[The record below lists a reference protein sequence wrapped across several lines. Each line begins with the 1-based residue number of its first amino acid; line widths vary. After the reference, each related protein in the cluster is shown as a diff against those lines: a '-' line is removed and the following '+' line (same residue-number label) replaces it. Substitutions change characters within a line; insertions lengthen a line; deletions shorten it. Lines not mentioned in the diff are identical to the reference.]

1 VPEPTERQPATSAS
15 GPGMRL
21 AELAERLGGRE
32 VAGDVDFVVSGV
44 GSLDE
49 GGSGDLGFLRSGRNS
64 AALARSRI
72 GAVIAPPG
80 VDVGSLPVIRSLS
93 PNLDLSRAAQLL
105 APGGRPEAGI
115 HPTAVVAPDAS
126 VDPSASV
133 GALAVVGAR
142 SVVGARTVLHARVT
156 VYPDVQIGEDCE
168 LHSGSILREGTE
180 IGDRVILQ
188 PGAVLGGDGFGYEF
202 DEHGALEKVPQVGVV
217 IVEDDVEVG
226 ANSTIDRARFGST
239 RIGRG
244 VKIDNLVM
252 VGHNCQVGE
261 GSALVALTGL
271 AGSTV
276 VGKRVFF
283 MAQSGA
289 GNHAHIGD
297 GSFVGARAGVIEDLP
312 AGSRVWGF
320 PAMQERAWHR
330 AMSILARLPDVVR
343 RLRAVEKRVEGRT
356 ETEE

>member
-1 VPEPTERQPATSAS
+1 
-15 GPGMRL
+15 MRL
-21 AELAERLGGRE
+21 GDLAERLGGRE
-32 VAGDVDFVVSGV
+32 ITGDAGFEVSGV

-49 GGSGDLGFLRSGRNS
+49 GGPGELGFVRSEAYA
-64 AALARSRI
+64 AALGQSEI

-80 VDVGSLPVIRSLS
+80 VAVGSRPVIRSHS
-93 PNLDLSRAAQLL
+93 PNLDIARAAELL
-105 APGGRPEAGI
+105 APGTRPEPGI
-115 HPTAVVAPDAS
+115 HPTAVVDPVAE
-126 VDPSASV
+126 VDPGASV

-142 SVVGARTVLHARVT
+142 SVIGAGTVVHPRVT
-156 VYPDVQIGEDCE
+156 IYPDVRIGADCE
-168 LHSGSILREGTE
+168 FHAGVIVREGTE

-202 DEHGALEKVPQVGVV
+202 DEHGSLEKVPQVGMV
-217 IVEDDVEVG
+217 IVEDDVEIG
-226 ANSTIDRARFGST
+226 SNSTVDRARFGAT

-252 VGHNCQVGE
+252 VGHNCEIGE

-289 GNHAHIGD
+289 GNHTRIGD

-320 PAMQERAWHR
+320 PAMPERAWHR
-330 AMSILARLPDVVR
+330 AMSVFGRLPDMMR
-343 RLRAVEKRVEGRT
+343 RLRSIEKSLGKGE
-356 ETEE
+356 

>member
-1 VPEPTERQPATSAS
+1 
-15 GPGMRL
+15 MRL
-21 AELAERLGGRE
+21 GELAERLGGRD
-32 VAGDVDFVVSGV
+32 VAGDAGFVVSGV

-49 GGSGDLGFLRSGRNS
+49 GGPGDLGFLRSEAHAS
-64 AALARSRI
+64 ALGHSRI

-80 VDVGSLPVIRSLS
+80 VDVGALPVIRSQA
-93 PNLDLSRAAQLL
+93 PNLDIARAAQLL
-105 APGGRPEAGI
+105 APATRPEPGV

-126 VDPSASV
+126 IDPSASV
-133 GALAVVGAR
+133 GALAVIGAR
-142 SVVGARTVLHARVT
+142 SVVGARTIVHPRVT
-156 VYPDVQIGEDCE
+156 VYPEVRIGEDCE

-180 IGDRVILQ
+180 IGDRVLLQ

-202 DEHGALEKVPQVGVV
+202 DEQGGLEKVPQVGVV

-252 VGHNCQVGE
+252 IGHNCQVGE

-271 AGSTV
+271 AGSTI

-289 GNHAHIGD
+289 GNHTHIGD
-297 GSFVGARAGVIEDLP
+297 GSFVGARAGVIEDVP

-320 PAMQERAWHR
+320 PAMPERAWHR
-330 AMSILARLPDVVR
+330 AMAIFGRLPEVMR
-343 RLRAVEKRVEGRT
+343 RLRAIEKRPGSGE
-356 ETEE
+356 

>member
-1 VPEPTERQPATSAS
+1 MSVPTI
-15 GPGMRL
+15 RL
-21 AELAERLGGRE
+21 GELAERLGGRE
-32 VAGDVDFVVSGV
+32 VAGDADFVVSGV

-49 GGSGDLGFLRSGRNS
+49 GGPGDLGFLRSEGHVG
-64 AALARSRI
+64 ALGGSRI

-80 VDVGSLPVIRSLS
+80 VDVGALPVIRSLS
-93 PNLDLSRAAQLL
+93 PNLDLARAARVLT
-105 APGGRPEAGI
+105 PGVRPDQGVHA
-115 HPTAVVAPDAS
+115 TAVVDLGAS

-133 GALAVVGAR
+133 GALAVIGAR
-142 SVVGARTVLHARVT
+142 SVVGARTVVHPRVT
-156 VYPDVQIGEDCE
+156 IYSDVRIGADCE
-168 LHSGSILREGTE
+168 LHAGSVLREGTE
-180 IGDRVILQ
+180 LGDRVILQ

-202 DEHGALEKVPQVGVV
+202 DEQGGLEKVPQVGVV
-217 IVEDDVEVG
+217 VVEDDVEVG
-226 ANSTIDRARFGST
+226 ANSTIDRARFGCT

-252 VGHNCQVGE
+252 VGHGCQVGE
-261 GSALVALTGL
+261 GSAFVALTGL

-289 GNHAHIGD
+289 GDHVHIGD
-297 GSFVGARAGVIEDLP
+297 GSFVGARAGVIEDVP

-330 AMSILARLPDVVR
+330 AMAIFGRLPEVMR
-343 RLRAVEKRVEGRT
+343 RLRAVEKRTRIDE
-356 ETEE
+356 

>member
-1 VPEPTERQPATSAS
+1 V
-15 GPGMRL
+15 RL
-21 AELAERLGGRE
+21 GDLAERLGGRE
-32 VAGDVDFVVSGV
+32 ITGDASFEVSGV

-49 GGSGDLGFLRSGRNS
+49 GGPGELGFVRSEAYA
-64 AALARSRI
+64 AALGQSEI

-80 VDVGSLPVIRSLS
+80 VAVGSRPVIRSHS
-93 PNLDLSRAAQLL
+93 PNLDIARAAELL
-105 APGGRPEAGI
+105 APGTRPEPGI
-115 HPTAVVAPDAS
+115 HPTAVVEPGAE
-126 VDPSASV
+126 VDPRASI

-142 SVVGARTVLHARVT
+142 SVVGARTVVHPRVT
-156 VYPDVQIGEDCE
+156 IYPDVRIGADCE
-168 LHSGSILREGTE
+168 LHAGSTLREGTE
-180 IGDRVILQ
+180 VGDRVILQ

-202 DEHGALEKVPQVGVV
+202 DEQGSLEKVPQVGVV
-217 IVEDDVEVG
+217 IVEDDVEIG
-226 ANSTIDRARFGST
+226 SNSTVDRARFGAT

-252 VGHNCQVGE
+252 IGHNCEIGE
-261 GSALVALTGL
+261 GSAFVALTGL

-289 GNHAHIGD
+289 ANHTRIGD

-320 PAMQERAWHR
+320 PAMPERTWHR
-330 AMSILARLPDVVR
+330 ATAVFSRLPEMLR
-343 RLRAVEKRVEGRT
+343 RLRAIEKRDGKGE
-356 ETEE
+356 